1 MSSEPNK
8 FTAEEKAAIALKA
21 QSGDPDVKQELAEK
35 HGITVE
41 EIDNWIRETGSTS
54 VKETEEETVSLEA
67 TEEFAN
73 SVAYG
78 AVPDNLNYPRLIFW
92 SLFGT
97 TIVVV
102 TVLAIMAVYDYTLT
116 GAEQNRAAESQFYN
130 ISELQEQDQAI
141 LESYGVV
148 DLEQGI
154 YRIPIDSA
162 MTLIAEEAE

>member
-1 MSSEPNK
+1 MSSDPKN

-21 QSGDPDVKQELAEK
+21 QSGDPDAKQELAEK

-41 EIDNWIRETGSTS
+41 EIEKWIRETGSQS
-54 VKETEEETVSLEA
+54 VTEGDEYVSLEA
-67 TEEFAN
+67 NEEFAE
-73 SVAYG
+73 SVSFG
-78 AVPDNLNYPRLIFW
+78 AVPDRLNYPRLIFW

-97 TIVVV
+97 GIVLI
-102 TVLAIMAVYDYTLT
+102 TVLAIMAVYNYTLT
-116 GAEQNRAAESQFYN
+116 GAEQSRAAESQFYN
-130 ISELQEQDQAI
+130 ISELEARERAT

-148 DLEQGI
+148 DLEAGI

>member
-1 MSSEPNK
+1 MSSDPKN

-21 QSGDPDVKQELAEK
+21 QSGDPTAKQELAEK

-41 EIDNWIRETGSTS
+41 EIDKWIRETGSQS
-54 VKETEEETVSLEA
+54 VTEADENISLE
-67 TEEFAN
+67 TTDEFAE
-73 SVAYG
+73 SVSYG
-78 AVPDNLNYPRLIFW
+78 AVPDRLNYPRLIFW

-97 TIVVV
+97 GIVVI
-102 TVLAIMAVYDYTLT
+102 TVLAIMAVYNYTIT
-116 GAEQNRAAESQFYN
+116 SAEQSRAAESQFYN
-130 ISELQEQDQAI
+130 ISELQARDRAT

-148 DLEQGI
+148 DPEAGI